1 MIALDTNLLVYAHRP
16 EMPFHE
22 RARQV
27 LTEAVAA
34 PEPVCVPWPC
44 AHEFLAVVS
53 DPRIFRD
60 PTPMDVALDAV
71 RRLLASLAGASPPE
85 SDNRSMFRAGWG
97 HHPPSPH
104 HGCPNPADPGP
115 GTMRCDPP
123 RRPRSLASAGRTPAS
138 GGPPRVEGTSASYR
152 LCFHHNPLTHGDRVG
167 KRGTC
172 RLVGA
177 RGRRLEWVERGQ

>member
-1 MIALDTNLLVYAHRP
+1 MIAVDTNLLVYAHRT

-53 DPRIFRD
+53 NPRIFRD

-71 RRLLASLAGASPPE
+71 RRLFAG
-85 SDNRSMFRAGWG
+85 
-97 HHPPSPH
+97 
-104 HGCPNPADPGP
+104 
-115 GTMRCDPP
+115 
-123 RRPRSLASAGRTPAS
+123 LS
-138 GGPPRVEGTSASYR
+138 GGFLAEGEGYLDALEQIARPALLQGALVHDARVAALCLYHGVRVLWSADRDFSR
-152 LCFHHNPLTHGDRVG
+152 FPDLTVVNPLPKG
-167 KRGTC
+167 
-172 RLVGA
+172 
-177 RGRRLEWVERGQ
+177 